1 MENPLKGRSI
11 ITSYLG
17 GGWFFV
23 FFLMIRDGNYGGGG
37 QGGGV
42 LVELRNVTQE
52 KKLRFS
58 LIYNLF
64 FHECCRDFKNLFKFV
79 HCQLTLR
86 WFFWLTLPK
95 QPLHSYMFL
104 YLPKNVLRK
113 RVGLFLYHYVTQ
125 RGSFI
130 NQSVME
136 GLVGSKQAIL
146 AWRNN

>member
-37 QGGGV
+37 GVRGG
-42 LVELRNVTQE
+42 ESSYSFVTSH
-52 KKLRFS
+52 KKKITFFLD
-58 LIYNLF
+58 F

-86 WFFWLTLPK
+86 CFFLAYATEIALTFIHVFIFAK
-95 QPLHSYMFL
+95 K
-104 YLPKNVLRK
+104 YLKKKGRSLRM
-113 RVGLFLYHYVTQ
+113 
-125 RGSFI
+125 S
-130 NQSVME
+130 
-136 GLVGSKQAIL
+136 
-146 AWRNN
+146 